1 MTAENI
7 CCSQLYLTSQIRIFP
22 IAGIQLISDEWM
34 KLLLKPT
41 STGFHVPPTG
51 HSLCYQGCPFRILY
65 KELRGKTLGK
75 ICKREKEYIYIYVCV
90 CMYVCIYSEDH
101 YLYTHTH
108 THTHT
113 CTHIYRQK
121 SFLNYIHIPTHI
133 HTHRSSRLTK
143 TFSGIAVWKYKL

>member
-22 IAGIQLISDEWM
+22 ISGSQLISDEWM

-75 ICKREKEYIYIYVCV
+75 ICKREKEYIYICVCVCVCVCV
-90 CMYVCIYSEDH
+90 CMYVYIQKILNFIYI
-101 YLYTHTH
+101 YI
-108 THTHT
+108 
-113 CTHIYRQK
+113 CTHKYLQK
-121 SFLNYIHIPTHI
+121 SFLIIYTYLHTYTH
-133 HTHRSSRLTK
+133 T
-143 TFSGIAVWKYKL
+143 GVAD